1 MIFYRLMTKYF
12 RYSFLKY
19 RALLHNLLP
28 GIFIFIVP
36 FSIQAQEKEPPTSCR
51 ELTSPNNQTEV
62 NELLSCIRALN
73 RERNSQRDLLKIQNK
88 FVSSE
93 QLSGQINSANPTT
106 GNKIIPLQQ
115 SGTYPGSV
123 TLSNQIQ
130 TNLSQANKN
139 QRNTSSS
146 VLTRKRNSGTY
157 PGSVESVSYTHLTLP
172 TIYSV

>member
-12 RYSFLKY
+12 RYSFLKC
-19 RALLHNLLP
+19 RALSHNLFP

-36 FSIQAQEKEPPTSCR
+36 FSIQAQEKEAPTSCR

-106 GNKIIPLQQ
+106 GNKIVPSQQ

-123 TLSNQIQ
+123 TLSNRIQ
-130 TNLSQANKN
+130 TNL
-139 QRNTSSS
+139 
-146 VLTRKRNSGTY
+146 
-157 PGSVESVSYTHLTLP
+157 
-172 TIYSV
+172 

>member
-12 RYSFLKY
+12 RYSFLKC
-19 RALLHNLLP
+19 RALFHNLFP

-115 SGTYPGSV
+115 SGTYP
-123 TLSNQIQ
+123 
-130 TNLSQANKN
+130 A
-139 QRNTSSS
+139 
-146 VLTRKRNSGTY
+146 
-157 PGSVESVSYTHLTLP
+157 VSYTHLTLP
-172 TIYSV
+172 TKLAV

>member
-1 MIFYRLMTKYF
+1 MKMIFYRLMTKYF
-12 RYSFLKY
+12 RYSFLKC
-19 RALLHNLLP
+19 RALFHNLFP

-93 QLSGQINSANPTT
+93 QLSGQINSANPTA
-106 GNKIIPLQQ
+106 GNKIVP
-115 SGTYPGSV
+115 
-123 TLSNQIQ
+123 
-130 TNLSQANKN
+130 SQ
-139 QRNTSSS
+139 R
-146 VLTRKRNSGTY
+146 SGTY
-157 PGSVESVSYTHLTLP
+157 PGSVELTQKIQKRIPSSGKNISAVSLLESNP
-172 TIYSV
+172 ELRGPKSFSESKMLSEKIKSRSN

>member
-1 MIFYRLMTKYF
+1 MTKYF
-12 RYSFLKY
+12 RYSFLNC
-19 RALLHNLLP
+19 RALFHNLFP

-123 TLSNQIQ
+123 VLSNRIQ

-139 QRNTSSS
+139 QRNSSSS
-146 VLTRKRNSGTY
+146 VIMKKRKSGTY
-157 PGSVESVSYTHLTLP
+157 PGSVELTQKLSL
-172 TIYSV
+172 IHI